1 MALNTNSFPAYFS
14 LFKVTLRQ
22 MFWSKRTVLILLG
35 CLLSL
40 AIALAFRFIAQ
51 GGGTVNRFIP
61 LMTLSLYGL
70 LVNLSAIFYG
80 TAIISDEIDGK
91 GLTYLQM
98 RPLRKST
105 ILLSKFAAYLV
116 GTVALIGTSHLVLT
130 GIMITHPKLQNGVLF
145 QLGMSLHYTALMA
158 LALLVYGALATV
170 LAVRFK
176 NPVLWGLLFVMGWES
191 ITASPMM
198 ATAIKRLSISHYLLT
213 LFPRYRVPRSDF
225 NEALGTSPPSA
236 WVALLVIFILTAVLL
251 WLATRIFRGREYLM

>member
-14 LFKVTLRQ
+14 LFKVTFRQ
-22 MFWSKRTVLILLG
+22 IFWSKRTVLILLG

-40 AIALAFRFIAQ
+40 AIALAFRFIAR
-51 GGGTVNRFIP
+51 GGGSVNRFIP

-98 RPLRKST
+98 RPLHKST
-105 ILLSKFAAYLV
+105 ILLSKFAAYLI
-116 GTVALIGTSHLVLT
+116 GTVALIGTSHLILT
-130 GIMITHPKLQNGVLF
+130 GIMITHPKLENGAFF
-145 QLGMSLHYTALMA
+145 QLGMSLRYTASLA

-191 ITASPMM
+191 ITASPVM
-198 ATAIKRLSISHYLLT
+198 ATAIKRLSISHYLFTVFPHYRLPRGDLT
-213 LFPRYRVPRSDF
+213 GF
-225 NEALGTSPPSA
+225 LGASPLSA